1 MIQCQ
6 KHTISGKTTLNHS
19 FTDVLNIQAPWW
31 KHYDEI
37 FRYSQD
43 YNPDYSIIRYS
54 NNYRMPGQYP
64 PSGQKEDNT
73 GYKVQLD
80 IDNSQTI
87 GSGAAETTATENTEI
102 L

>member
-1 MIQCQ
+1 
-6 KHTISGKTTLNHS
+6 
-19 FTDVLNIQAPWW
+19 
-31 KHYDEI
+31 
-37 FRYSQD
+37 
-43 YNPDYSIIRYS
+43 
-54 NNYRMPGQYP
+54 MPGQYP